1 MLYRPP
7 AYLFF
12 CEHLVKISNH
22 APVIPDHSVSD
33 VKSLGDFIAGN
44 HEYMAISSE
53 VMNLLGE
60 NPATEL
66 EDINQEITSLQKDIL
81 AGVKAHRDITGL
93 AERVQ
98 QLRSRKTEI
107 EAGQAVEERDRERIK
122 ALRESIEKS
131 KDKVLAY
138 DEKLVRN
145 FIKEI
150 KIFPDKLTI
159 TMISGAHEDIT
170 I

>member
-1 MLYRPP
+1 MQNY
-7 AYLFF
+7 
-12 CEHLVKISNH
+12 HLHRLPSLSSSLKYKAISN
-22 APVIPDHSVSD
+22 
-33 VKSLGDFIAGN
+33 
-44 HEYMAISSE
+44 E

-66 EDINQEITSLQKDIL
+66 EDINQEIADLQKDIL
-81 AGVKAHRDITGL
+81 AGVKAHWDVTEL

-98 QLRSRKTEI
+98 ELRSRKTEI
-107 EAGQAVEERDRERIK
+107 VAGRTAEMRNKERINN
-122 ALRESIEKS
+122 LRESIEKS

-138 DEKLVRN
+138 DELLVRN
-145 FIKEI
+145 FIKEN

-159 TMISGAHEDIT
+159 TVISGAHEDIT

>member
-1 MLYRPP
+1 
-7 AYLFF
+7 
-12 CEHLVKISNH
+12 
-22 APVIPDHSVSD
+22 
-33 VKSLGDFIAGN
+33 
-44 HEYMAISSE
+44 MAISNE

-66 EDINQEITSLQKDIL
+66 EDINQEIADLQKDIL

-107 EAGQAVEERDRERIK
+107 EAGQAVEERDKERIK

-145 FIKEI
+145 FII
-150 KIFPDKLTI
+150 CIASHRFFAVSDYRDGF
-159 TMISGAHEDIT
+159 SVFHEFQT
-170 I
+170 WYTK

>member
-1 MLYRPP
+1 MKYK
-7 AYLFF
+7 A
-12 CEHLVKISNH
+12 ISN
-22 APVIPDHSVSD
+22 
-33 VKSLGDFIAGN
+33 
-44 HEYMAISSE
+44 E

-66 EDINQEITSLQKDIL
+66 EDINQEIADLQKDIL
-81 AGVKAHRDITGL
+81 AGVKAHWDVTEF

-98 QLRSRKTEI
+98 ELRSRKTEI
-107 EAGQAVEERDRERIK
+107 EAVQTAEKRNKERINN
-122 ALRESIEKS
+122 LRESIEKS

-159 TMISGAHEDIT
+159 TVISGAHEDIT

>member
-1 MLYRPP
+1 MKYNT
-7 AYLFF
+7 
-12 CEHLVKISNH
+12 ISNE
-22 APVIPDHSVSD
+22 VI
-33 VKSLGDFIAGN
+33 
-44 HEYMAISSE
+44 
-53 VMNLLGE
+53 NLLGE

-66 EDINQEITSLQKDIL
+66 EDINQEIADLKKDIL
-81 AGVKAHRDITGL
+81 AGVKAHWDVTEL
-93 AERVQ
+93 AEKVQ
-98 QLRSRKTEI
+98 ELRSRKTEI
-107 EAGQAVEERDRERIK
+107 EAGRTAEKRNKERINN
-122 ALRESIEKS
+122 LRESIEKS

-159 TMISGAHEDIT
+159 TVISGGHEDIT

>member
-1 MLYRPP
+1 
-7 AYLFF
+7 
-12 CEHLVKISNH
+12 
-22 APVIPDHSVSD
+22 
-33 VKSLGDFIAGN
+33 
-44 HEYMAISSE
+44 
-53 VMNLLGE
+53 MNLLGE

-66 EDINQEITSLQKDIL
+66 EDINQEIADLQKDIL
-81 AGVKAHRDITGL
+81 GGVKAHWDVTEL

-98 QLRSRKTEI
+98 ELRSRKTEI
-107 EAGQAVEERDRERIK
+107 EAVQTAEKRNKERINN
-122 ALRESIEKS
+122 LRESIEKS

-159 TMISGAHEDIT
+159 TVISGVHEDIT

>member
-1 MLYRPP
+1 MQNY
-7 AYLFF
+7 
-12 CEHLVKISNH
+12 HLHRLPSLSSSLKYKAISN
-22 APVIPDHSVSD
+22 
-33 VKSLGDFIAGN
+33 
-44 HEYMAISSE
+44 E

-66 EDINQEITSLQKDIL
+66 EDINQEIADLQKAIL
-81 AGVKAHRDITGL
+81 AGVKAHWDVTEL

-98 QLRSRKTEI
+98 ELRSRKTEI
-107 EAGQAVEERDRERIK
+107 EAGRTAEKRNKERINN
-122 ALRESIEKS
+122 LRESIEKS

-138 DEKLVRN
+138 DELLVRN

-159 TMISGAHEDIT
+159 TVISGAHEDIT

>member
-1 MLYRPP
+1 MVWRDCGK
-7 AYLFF
+7 A
-12 CEHLVKISNH
+12 ISN
-22 APVIPDHSVSD
+22 
-33 VKSLGDFIAGN
+33 
-44 HEYMAISSE
+44 E

-66 EDINQEITSLQKDIL
+66 EDINQEIADLQKDIL
-81 AGVKAHRDITGL
+81 AGVKAHWDVTEL

-98 QLRSRKTEI
+98 ELRSRKTEI
-107 EAGQAVEERDRERIK
+107 EAGRTAEKRNKERINN
-122 ALRESIEKS
+122 LCESIEKS

-138 DEKLVRN
+138 DELLVRN

-159 TMISGAHEDIT
+159 TVISGAHEDIT

>member
-1 MLYRPP
+1 MQNY
-7 AYLFF
+7 
-12 CEHLVKISNH
+12 HLHRLPSLSSSLKYKAISN
-22 APVIPDHSVSD
+22 
-33 VKSLGDFIAGN
+33 
-44 HEYMAISSE
+44 E

-66 EDINQEITSLQKDIL
+66 EDINQEIADLQKDIL
-81 AGVKAHRDITGL
+81 AGVKAHWDVTEL

-98 QLRSRKTEI
+98 ELRSRKTEI
-107 EAGQAVEERDRERIK
+107 EAGRTAEKRNKERINN
-122 ALRESIEKS
+122 LRESIEKS

-145 FIKEI
+145 FINEI
-150 KIFPDKLTI
+150 NIFPNKLTI
-159 TMISGAHEDIT
+159 TVISGAHEDIT

>member
-1 MLYRPP
+1 MDR
-7 AYLFF
+7 
-12 CEHLVKISNH
+12 
-22 APVIPDHSVSD
+22 APQGSVEVGFSAEDD
-33 VKSLGDFIAGN
+33 V
-44 HEYMAISSE
+44 
-53 VMNLLGE
+53 
-60 NPATEL
+60 TE
-66 EDINQEITSLQKDIL
+66 
-81 AGVKAHRDITGL
+81 L

-98 QLRSRKTEI
+98 QLRSRNTEI
-107 EAGQAVEERDRERIK
+107 EAGQAVEERDKERIK

-159 TMISGAHEDIT
+159 TVISGAHEDIT

>member
-1 MLYRPP
+1 
-7 AYLFF
+7 
-12 CEHLVKISNH
+12 LVWRDCGKAISN
-22 APVIPDHSVSD
+22 
-33 VKSLGDFIAGN
+33 
-44 HEYMAISSE
+44 E

-66 EDINQEITSLQKDIL
+66 EDVNQEIADLQKDIL

-107 EAGQAVEERDRERIK
+107 EAGQAVEERDKERIK

-138 DEKLVRN
+138 DEKLVQN

-159 TMISGAHEDIT
+159 TVIGGAHEDIT

>member
-1 MLYRPP
+1 
-7 AYLFF
+7 
-12 CEHLVKISNH
+12 
-22 APVIPDHSVSD
+22 
-33 VKSLGDFIAGN
+33 
-44 HEYMAISSE
+44 
-53 VMNLLGE
+53 MNLLGE

-66 EDINQEITSLQKDIL
+66 EDINQEIADLQKDIL
-81 AGVKAHRDITGL
+81 AGVKAHWDVTEL

-98 QLRSRKTEI
+98 ELRSRKTEI
-107 EAGQAVEERDRERIK
+107 EAGRTAEKRNKERINN
-122 ALRESIEKS
+122 LRESIEKS

-138 DEKLVRN
+138 DELLVRN

-159 TMISGAHEDIT
+159 TVIGGAHEDIT

>member
-1 MLYRPP
+1 MVWRDCGK
-7 AYLFF
+7 A
-12 CEHLVKISNH
+12 ISN
-22 APVIPDHSVSD
+22 
-33 VKSLGDFIAGN
+33 
-44 HEYMAISSE
+44 E

-66 EDINQEITSLQKDIL
+66 EDINQEIADLQKDIL
-81 AGVKAHRDITGL
+81 AGVKAHWDVTEL

-98 QLRSRKTEI
+98 ELRSRKTEI
-107 EAGQAVEERDRERIK
+107 EAGRTAEKRNKERINN
-122 ALRESIEKS
+122 LRESIEKS

-138 DEKLVRN
+138 DELLVRN
-145 FIKEI
+145 FIKEN

-159 TMISGAHEDIT
+159 TVISGAHEDIT

>member
-1 MLYRPP
+1 MKDE
-7 AYLFF
+7 A
-12 CEHLVKISNH
+12 ISN
-22 APVIPDHSVSD
+22 
-33 VKSLGDFIAGN
+33 
-44 HEYMAISSE
+44 E
-53 VMNLLGE
+53 VMDLLGE

-66 EDINQEITSLQKDIL
+66 EDLNQEIADLQKDTL
-81 AGVKAHRDITGL
+81 AGVKAHWDVTEL

-98 QLRSRKTEI
+98 ELRSRKTEI
-107 EAGQAVEERDRERIK
+107 EAVQTAEKRNKERINN
-122 ALRESIEKS
+122 LRESIEKS

-159 TMISGAHEDIT
+159 TVISGAHEDIT

>member
-1 MLYRPP
+1 
-7 AYLFF
+7 
-12 CEHLVKISNH
+12 
-22 APVIPDHSVSD
+22 
-33 VKSLGDFIAGN
+33 
-44 HEYMAISSE
+44 
-53 VMNLLGE
+53 MNLLGE

-66 EDINQEITSLQKDIL
+66 EDINQEIADLQKDIL

-98 QLRSRKTEI
+98 ELRSRKTEI
-107 EAGQAVEERDRERIK
+107 VAGRTAEMRNKERINN
-122 ALRESIEKS
+122 LRESIEKS

-145 FIKEI
+145 FINEI
-150 KIFPDKLTI
+150 NIFPNKLTI
-159 TMISGAHEDIT
+159 TVISGAHEDIT

>member
-1 MLYRPP
+1 MM
-7 AYLFF
+7 
-12 CEHLVKISNH
+12 
-22 APVIPDHSVSD
+22 D
-33 VKSLGDFIAGN
+33 
-44 HEYMAISSE
+44 
-53 VMNLLGE
+53 LLGE

-66 EDINQEITSLQKDIL
+66 EDLNQEIADLQKDIL
-81 AGVKAHRDITGL
+81 AGVKAHWDVTEL

-98 QLRSRKTEI
+98 ELRSRKTEI
-107 EAGQAVEERDRERIK
+107 EAGQTAEKRNKERINN
-122 ALRESIEKS
+122 LRESIEKS

-159 TMISGAHEDIT
+159 TVISGAHEDIT

>member
-1 MLYRPP
+1 MKYE
-7 AYLFF
+7 A
-12 CEHLVKISNH
+12 ISN
-22 APVIPDHSVSD
+22 
-33 VKSLGDFIAGN
+33 
-44 HEYMAISSE
+44 E

-66 EDINQEITSLQKDIL
+66 EDINQEIADLQKDIL
-81 AGVKAHRDITGL
+81 AGVKAHWDVTEL

-98 QLRSRKTEI
+98 ELRSRKTEI
-107 EAGQAVEERDRERIK
+107 EAGRTAEKRNKERINN
-122 ALRESIEKS
+122 LRESIEKS

-138 DEKLVRN
+138 DELLVRN

-159 TMISGAHEDIT
+159 TVISGAHEDIIINT
-170 I
+170 LLSKYLLTAPSGGGLWFSWR

>member
-1 MLYRPP
+1 MKYE
-7 AYLFF
+7 A
-12 CEHLVKISNH
+12 ISN
-22 APVIPDHSVSD
+22 
-33 VKSLGDFIAGN
+33 
-44 HEYMAISSE
+44 E

-66 EDINQEITSLQKDIL
+66 EDINQEIADLQKDIL
-81 AGVKAHRDITGL
+81 GGVKAHWDVTEL

-98 QLRSRKTEI
+98 ELRSRKTEI
-107 EAGQAVEERDRERIK
+107 EAVQTAEKRNKERINN
-122 ALRESIEKS
+122 LRESIEKS

-159 TMISGAHEDIT
+159 TVISGAHEDIT